1 MAATHDP
8 RTDPR
13 FTREPPSPEPPE
25 PPEPDGGPGRGIGVF
40 VLVAALVFGVLAATG
55 LVLLTAGGEHGAGA
69 TAPVT
74 HQTAGRPATARVA
87 AAAPVGAARTI
98 AVTLKEFVVDPQ
110 PGTGRAGRVTFHVR
124 NTGKIT
130 HEFVVLRTSKPAA
143 ALAKGGRADE
153 TGNVGEIGDLKPG
166 ARKSLALSLRP
177 GHYALVCNLPGH
189 YVAGQHADFT
199 VR

>member
-1 MAATHDP
+1 MATTHDP
-8 RTDPR
+8 RTESR

-25 PPEPDGGPGRGIGVF
+25 PPEPAGGPRRGLGVY
-40 VLVAALVFGVLAATG
+40 VLVAALVFGALAATG
-55 LVLLTAGGEHGAGA
+55 LVLLTAGGEHSAGA
-69 TAPVT
+69 TPTAT
-74 HQTAGRPATARVA
+74 HQTAGRPATAGVA
-87 AAAPVGAARTI
+87 AAAPVSAARTI
-98 AVTLKEFVVDPQ
+98 AVTLKEFSVNPL
-110 PGTGRAGRVTFHVR
+110 PGTGRARRVTFHVR
-124 NTGKIT
+124 NTGRIT

-166 ARKSLALSLRP
+166 ASKSLALSLRP

-189 YVAGQHADFT
+189 YLAGQHADFT